1 MVVSSSKDLEVAGRG
16 TGLVDHAHD
25 ITEDALNPF

>member
-16 TGLVDHAHD
+16 AGLVDHEEEV
-25 ITEDALNPF
+25 TRGALNPS